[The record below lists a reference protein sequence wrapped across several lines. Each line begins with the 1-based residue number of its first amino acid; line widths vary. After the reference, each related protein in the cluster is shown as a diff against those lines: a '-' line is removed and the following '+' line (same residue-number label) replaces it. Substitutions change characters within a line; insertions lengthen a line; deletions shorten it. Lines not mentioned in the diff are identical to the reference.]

1 MGFRGDI
8 KSKMDETILR
18 NNNQPN
24 FNQVELF
31 PFHFERTIMSTST
44 HLQSHKKPI
53 LVIGATGAQGQAVI
67 DALLAPDAE
76 GRSSLYTIHVFTRD
90 PTTAFSQELAKR
102 DGVEVV
108 QGSFMDFDSV
118 ARALEGAYGAW
129 VNTDGF
135 TVGEAAEIVRT
146 IH

>member
-1 MGFRGDI
+1 VAQPNLGFRGDI

-24 FNQVELF
+24 FN
-31 PFHFERTIMSTST
+31 HSERTIMSRST
-44 HLQSHKKPI
+44 HSQSHKKPI

-76 GRSSLYTIHVFTRD
+76 GRSSLYTIRAFTRD

-102 DGVEVV
+102 DGVEVM
-108 QGSFMDFDSV
+108 QGSFMDFESV